1 MDFLNIGSGEFLF
14 LLLLAIL
21 LIGPRRAV
29 ELVQQV
35 SRFAAHLQREWR
47 TVQQEIAQEWRT
59 LQEETARA
67 VQPVLQE
74 SAQVRR
80 EAQNVLREV
89 AAEARGV
96 QERTAAASSLES
108 PSVSLSPEIQQPADD
123 FAG

>member
-47 TVQQEIAQEWRT
+47 AVQQEIAQEWRA

-67 VQPVLQE
+67 VQPALQE
-74 SAQVRR
+74 SAQIRR

-89 AAEARGV
+89 AAEAREV
-96 QERTAAASSLES
+96 QEKMAMASSPE
-108 PSVSLSPEIQQPADD
+108 PPGVSLSPETRKPDD
-123 FAG
+123 LAG